1 MQHQVGS
8 SSAFEPRRSDK
19 TRPRRRQSL
28 APEQIPQPADFLTG
42 IHHDQTSGTEPG
54 LLDNHSIS
62 PLAQQGAQA
71 PGQQE
76 GDSQR
81 PQFGNNSRG
90 PSAPVFP
97 SIFPAPQLAL
107 ATQIVPHFASPRVT
121 PFDRSR
127 LLSSL
132 GRVEKIFPNPC
143 LPSSDALT
151 RYLAGYFTGFYPL
164 VPFTHTPTFKLE
176 SCLPELC
183 LAMLAVGAMDRFEV
197 TPATELFYLAKALL
211 SDSQQRRA
219 RSEMKQSTGLV
230 DNGSSLARQLI
241 DELRCLLCLA
251 HFASWQRDPA
261 LRNEAC
267 VLQSLLGQ
275 SLRSNPLEET
285 AQSEQYLDWEQWAQ
299 QESERRTKL
308 FAFCFLGIQSISF
321 DVPPSIW
328 CDEINLRLPCSC
340 PEWTAPDATTWS
352 MLRRATPNEQ
362 GLYRDT
368 LDALLSA
375 LQKWTSL
382 WQQTPESNLEPLDP
396 NGPLP
401 FTSSALLSLAYVRN
415 CFDIFP
421 TRKIFTWAPAEI
433 AQVLR
438 TSPPVDRKWSSL
450 LAAYH
455 ATNLLATLVKLGV
468 QYFKHNQSVLW
479 SVEATLC
486 GLDCSVFLE
495 KWLRRVNDTMQ
506 DLPLSDYEIQLVD
519 WIKDV
524 VYEGLSSANDGS
536 FDTTSRPA
544 ILPDQIITVWSHIM
558 QGNSPF
564 TFIRMI
570 GEVLDEYR
578 RLSVRS

>member
-1 MQHQVGS
+1 M
-8 SSAFEPRRSDK
+8 
-19 TRPRRRQSL
+19 RQ
-28 APEQIPQPADFLTG
+28 
-42 IHHDQTSGTEPG
+42 
-54 LLDNHSIS
+54 
-62 PLAQQGAQA
+62 
-71 PGQQE
+71 GQQE

-219 RSEMKQSTGLV
+219 RAEMKQSTGLV

-368 LDALLSA
+368 LDALLSPLNQTNHGTPPPTPVGNYVLIHGLLQKILWTRRSLCGNLSRTLLEDYESIFESA

-578 RLSVRS
+578 QLSVRS